1 MNALT
6 TFTNDTFGEVRTVL
20 KDNEPWFVAADVCR
34 AFNVANSRI
43 VTARL
48 DEDEKGVCDVDTL
61 GGKQTVTII
70 NEAGL
75 YHALFTMEPKNARGI
90 SDEAINE
97 RIEKLRSFK
106 RWITHEVIPSIRK
119 HGAYITTEAAEKIM
133 NDPDNWIKL
142 LTALKEEREGKE
154 VAEAKCA
161 ALESD
166 NYKLADTVDKL
177 DKQVMKLTESRDSY
191 EKLYKEYRIKNYFT
205 DICIDKGEN
214 LCIRDTAKE
223 LGVKETELVK
233 LLIERKYLYR
243 RKQKQ
248 NRLFPYSSPQC
259 AGMFV
264 VKEVIFGRGLT
275 YQTQTLVTPAGRA
288 KLTAECARAGLLP
301 MAIENPAFEWEV
313 AR

>member
-1 MNALT
+1 MNELIKISY
-6 TFTNDTFGEVRTVL
+6 N
-20 KDNEPWFVAADVCR
+20 K
-34 AFNVANSRI
+34 
-43 VTARL
+43 
-48 DEDEKGVCDVDTL
+48 
-61 GGKQTVTII
+61 
-70 NEAGL
+70 
-75 YHALFTMEPKNARGI
+75 
-90 SDEAINE
+90 SDEPVVSGRE
-97 RIEKLRSFK
+97 LHEKL
-106 RWITHEVIPSIRK
+106 EVK
-119 HGAYITTEAAEKIM
+119 TAYKDWFPRMCEYGFEENKDYILVAQICATNNPRNPTTERTDHAITLDMAKQIAMIQRTDIGRRFREYFIEVEKAWNSEDMILGRALKISERRNRVLAEK
-133 NDPDNWIKL
+133 NEQL
-142 LTALKEEREGKE
+142 
-154 VAEAKCA
+154 EAKVDS
-161 ALESD
+161 LESD

-243 RKQKQ
+243 RKQNQ
-248 NRLFPYSSPQC
+248 NRLFPYSSPRC

-264 VKEVIFGRGLT
+264 IKEVIFGRGLT